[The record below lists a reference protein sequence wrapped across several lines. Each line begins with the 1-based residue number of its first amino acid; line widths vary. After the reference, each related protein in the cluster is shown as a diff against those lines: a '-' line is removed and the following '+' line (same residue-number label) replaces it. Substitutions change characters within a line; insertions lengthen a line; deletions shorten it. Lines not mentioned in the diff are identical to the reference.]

1 MTSLI
6 RCIGSAV
13 VLSGLLGGCTSIDG
27 SYTPADGGAPARA
40 EDCHVE
46 VYRLPPSQPYTVVSR
61 ITVHVDRTH
70 FLGRSIDEP
79 MPELLRQACRSG
91 ADAVTNLSE
100 ELDSHSGSDA
110 YTLTAEGIQLIR

>member
-1 MTSLI
+1 ML
-6 RCIGSAV
+6 SA
-13 VLSGLLGGCTSIDG
+13 LLGGCTSIDG
-27 SYTPADGGAPARA
+27 SYTPVDGGAPARA

-91 ADAVTNLSE
+91 AEAVTNLSE